1 MDILAT
7 IAVVAGPLVILGII
21 MWGVVQAN
29 LEDIKLTWVE
39 KRCNPMYMPFVS
51 FIDPTTSTFEN
62 LQYCTTS
69 FASQV
74 FSRALEFVHMLF
86 GQFTGLLNKVLD
98 QFGSLRSMATGLI
111 TFVTSFINDIFGKI
125 GNTFGVM
132 VALLS
137 RIRDLTNRIMG
148 SAGYA
153 VTTMMTVAN
162 TLTAIVDWLASL
174 VDTIVGIII
183 GIAFILSF
191 IFPPLLFF
199 FLPLGIAMSVTG
211 FSCFH
216 PDTLIQKA
224 SGNVVPIR
232 EIKIGDMLA
241 GGSRVTATMRFTTDD
256 VKLYNYKNVVVAGQH
271 LVCEDG
277 VWMYVKNSAHAL
289 PFDLPYPSEIICLN
303 TSNHHIWIGDIQFSD
318 YEEIEEEI
326 EMKPLDPD
334 TLVDAVG
341 GYIPLR
347 DCQPG
352 TMTRAGKVHGVVQL
366 EGGMMQLFMDN
377 EHGVIPLMQNRY
389 VRDYADSHD
398 PQVLAAIQMKVLEQL
413 NKKSA

>member
-29 LEDIKLTWVE
+29 LEDIKLTWVA
-39 KRCNPMYMPFVS
+39 KRCNPLYMPFVNV
-51 FIDPTTSTFEN
+51 IDPSTSVFEN
-62 LQYCTTS
+62 LQYCSTS

-74 FSRALEFVHMLF
+74 FSRALEAVHMFF
-86 GQFTGLLNKVLD
+86 GQFTKVLNKVID
-98 QFGSLRSMATGLI
+98 QFGSLRSMATGLL

-132 VALLS
+132 LTLLS
-137 RIRDLTNRIMG
+137 RIRTLTNRIMG
-148 SAGYA
+148 SAGYL

-162 TLTAIVDWLASL
+162 TLTAVVDWLASL

-183 GIAFILSF
+183 GLAVVLSL
-191 IFPPLLFF
+191 IFPALLFF
-199 FLPLGIAMSVTG
+199 FIPLGIAMSVTG

-224 SGNVVPIR
+224 DGTSVPVR
-232 EIKIGDMLA
+232 EVKVGDVLSH
-241 GGSRVTATMRFTTDD
+241 GSRVTATMRFTTDD
-256 VKLYNYKNVVVAGQH
+256 VKLFNYKNVIVAGQH

-277 VWMYVKNSAHAL
+277 VWMYVKNSTHAL

-326 EMKPLDPD
+326 EMKPMDPT
-334 TLVDAVG
+334 TLIDAVG

-352 TMTRAGKVHGVVQL
+352 TLTTAGKIHGVVQL

-377 EHGVIPLMQNRY
+377 HHGVIPLMENRY
-389 VRDYADSHD
+389 ARDYADSHD
-398 PQVLAAIQMKVLEQL
+398 PQVLAAIQLKVLEQL

>member
-1 MDILAT
+1 
-7 IAVVAGPLVILGII
+7 

-39 KRCNPMYMPFVS
+39 KRCNPLYMPFVNV
-51 FIDPTTSTFEN
+51 IDPSTSVFQN
-62 LQYCTTS
+62 LQYCSTS

-74 FSRALEFVHMLF
+74 FSRALAVIHTFF
-86 GQFTGLLNKVLD
+86 GQFTKVLNMVID

-111 TFVTSFINDIFGKI
+111 TFIMSFIDEIFSKI
-125 GNTFGVM
+125 RNTFGVM

-137 RIRDLTNRIMG
+137 RIRNLTNRIMG

-153 VTTMMTVAN
+153 ATTMITVAN

-183 GIAFILSF
+183 GLAIVLSL
-191 IFPPLLFF
+191 IFPVLLFF
-199 FLPLGIAMSVTG
+199 FIPIGIAMSVTG

-216 PDTLIQKA
+216 PDTLVRKA
-224 SGNVVPIR
+224 SGNLVPIR
-232 EIKIGDMLA
+232 EVKVGDILT

-256 VKLYNYKNVVVAGQH
+256 VKLYNYKNVIVAGQH

-289 PFDLPYPSEIICLN
+289 LYDLPYPSEIICLN
-303 TSNHHIWIGDIQFSD
+303 TSNHHIWIGGIQFSD

-326 EMKPLDPD
+326 EMTPLDPKTPID
-334 TLVDAVG
+334 CMGA
-341 GYIPLR
+341 YIPLR
-347 DCQPG
+347 ECQPG
-352 TMTRAGKVHGVVQL
+352 MMTTAGKIHGVVKL
-366 EGGMMQLFMDN
+366 EDGMMQLFMDN
-377 EHGVIPLMQNRY
+377 EQGVIPLIQNKY
-389 VRDYADSHD
+389 ARDYADSHD
-398 PQVLAAIQMKVLEQL
+398 PQVLATIQMKVLEEL